1 MPAAKNI
8 FIFGDSITYGEW
20 DELGGWA
27 NRVRSFYDS
36 PELPLP
42 KKYFVTYNLGIPS
55 DTSTGVAQRLTAETQ
70 ARLTPNPNVDT
81 FQFIIAIGTNDSRWL
96 VDEKKHG
103 VDETQ
108 FKRNLEDITNQ
119 AKAFSDNI
127 IFVGLLPCDE
137 KAIAETAKRFDW
149 VESYENR
156 YIEKYNQII
165 QQHCIEQQLAFID
178 LFKTFKSKNI
188 KTLFDDGI
196 HPNTD
201 GHALIFETVIK
212 SLNEQH

>member
-20 DELGGWA
+20 DASGGWA
-27 NRVRSFYDS
+27 NRVREYYDA

-70 ARLTPNPNVDT
+70 ARMTPNPNVNSH
-81 FQFIIAIGTNDSRWL
+81 QFIIAIGTNDSRWII
-96 VDEKKHG
+96 DEKKHG
-103 VDETQ
+103 VDKAQ
-108 FKRNLEDITNQ
+108 FKANLEDITAQ
-119 AKAFSDNI
+119 AKAFSSDI
-127 IFVGLLPCDE
+127 VFVSLLPCYE

-156 YIEKYNQII
+156 YIEEYNQIV
-165 QQHCIEQQLAFID
+165 QQHCADHELGFID
-178 LFKTFKSKNI
+178 LFERFKSEDI
-188 KTLFDDGI
+188 ASLFDDGI
-196 HPNTD
+196 HPNTK
-201 GHALIFETVIK
+201 GHALIFETVIRY
-212 SLNEQH
+212 LNR